1 MFLEQ
6 ELILFYEYS
15 EQYLMAESTSRLRM
29 NVTALQER
37 ENVFGS

>member
-15 EQYLMAESTSRLRM
+15 ENSIKWLNQPTGYE
-29 NVTALQER
+29 
-37 ENVFGS
+37 